1 MFTAMTS
8 IFDFFNLMSEA
19 QRLMLDLDFN
29 DKVEAKAKNYL
40 KKANNDLTEFLR
52 DYYEKDESEDKSS
65 KKDDKK
71 KCDCEKPESYFHYV
85 SDKYKDGKC
94 VEHDEK
100 EVKNGKVVKEV
111 HHSSQSTLENK
122 ASEEQK
128 TIACPN
134 KEDNHVLAELS
145 KKMDDLEKKLS
156 CVSEENKKLHCENE
170 ALKAKVAKFE
180 ELKTVLKNF

>member
-1 MFTAMTS
+1 MIVKIKKNNKNKKNMFTTMTS

-29 DKVEAKAKNYL
+29 D
-40 KKANNDLTEFLR
+40 LTEFLK
-52 DYYEKDESEDKSS
+52 DYYEKNESEDKCC
-65 KKDDKK
+65 KKECKK
-71 KCDCEKPESYFHYV
+71 KCDYEKPESYFHYV

-111 HHSSQSTLENK
+111 HHKSQSTLENK
-122 ASEEQK
+122 ASEEKK

-134 KEDNHVLAELS
+134 KEDNHILVELS

-156 CVSEENKKLHCENE
+156 CVNEENKKLHCENE
-170 ALKAKVAKFE
+170 TLKTKVAKFE
-180 ELKTVLKNF
+180 ELKTVLKNL

>member
-1 MFTAMTS
+1 MFTTMTS
-8 IFDFFNLMSEA
+8 IFVFFNLMSEA

-40 KKANNDLTEFLR
+40 KKANNDLTEFLK
-52 DYYEKDESEDKSS
+52 DYYDKDESEDKSC
-65 KKDDKK
+65 KKECKN
-71 KCDCEKPESYFHYV
+71 KCDSEKPESYFHYV

-111 HHSSQSTLENK
+111 HNSQSTLENK

-134 KEDNHVLAELS
+134 KEDNHILAELS
-145 KKMDDLEKKLS
+145 KKMDDLEKKLF
-156 CVSEENKKLHCENE
+156 CVSEENKKLHYENE
-170 ALKAKVAKFE
+170 SLKAKVAKFE
-180 ELKTVLKNF
+180 ELKTVLKNL